1 MKYLTNCLIA
11 NFEKNLFNNN
21 SWIVKRKIIK
31 QIKIIMFLV
40 ARHLNNGTWKK
51 KNKNNKRRISKKTT
65 KIAEHEE
72 SKFSANKRSIFVS
85 FFNSS

>member
-1 MKYLTNCLIA
+1 
-11 NFEKNLFNNN
+11 
-21 SWIVKRKIIK
+21 
-31 QIKIIMFLV
+31 MFLV

-85 FFNSS
+85 FFNSSSVYALKSLLFFCLRRKLMKAVCQISFFLL